1 MVYKSDRCLRSSLST
16 QSDTDLSNN
25 SSPLLADMFLEVSS
39 LAAKSGLDILVPV
52 SKLPEQRQ
60 GVDET
65 TFSLLDCQ
73 HRRQQQ
79 NGIIHAKIKN
89 LSSFLI
95 HVSLQTHCMTYF
107 LLLEQFK
114 CIYRMKH
121 FLPQQFIKN
130 FVPLVSK
137 PKTTMAR
144 TNPLLCL
151 SRCKTNPTSLDWNIF
166 YKCLRTF
173 SQ

>member
-1 MVYKSDRCLRSSLST
+1 MVYKSNRCLRSSLST

-39 LAAKSGLDILVPV
+39 LAAKSGFDILVPV

-89 LSSFLI
+89 LSSFSHPRVTANTL
-95 HVSLQTHCMTYF
+95 YD
-107 LLLEQFK
+107 LLSS
-114 CIYRMKH
+114 
-121 FLPQQFIKN
+121 
-130 FVPLVSK
+130 V
-137 PKTTMAR
+137 R
-144 TNPLLCL
+144 TIQMHIP
-151 SRCKTNPTSLDWNIF
+151 
-166 YKCLRTF
+166 YETF
-173 SQ
+173 STTTVYKEFCAFSKQAKNYNGKDKSPTLFK